1 MSNRNRFRYK
11 LVQLVESKAFDGIII
26 GLIVLNSFTLA
37 ARDYSDTYPE
47 YNVVLEWI
55 SEVFA
60 VLFALECVLK
70 IVAHGFVVS

>member
-1 MSNRNRFRYK
+1 M
-11 LVQLVESKAFDGIII
+11 ESKAFDGIII